1 MDVSENMEWVGGV
14 RRGRECVR
22 ERDSRLRG
30 GRGRWEKVRGIER
43 MEWTIGSRG
52 E

>member
-1 MDVSENMEWVGGV
+1 MDVSENREWVGGV
-14 RRGRECVR
+14 RRGRECER

-30 GRGRWEKVRGIER
+30 GRWEKVRGIER